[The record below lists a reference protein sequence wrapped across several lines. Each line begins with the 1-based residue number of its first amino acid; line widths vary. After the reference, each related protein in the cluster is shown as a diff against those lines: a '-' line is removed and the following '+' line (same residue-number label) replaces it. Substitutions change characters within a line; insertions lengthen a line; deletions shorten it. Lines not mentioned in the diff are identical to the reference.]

1 MKFDYSIRYYKA
13 ANYTEGRTMP
23 IIAFVNHRMVGT
35 LSGTTSHFQNP
46 DTQTSSTFGVGI
58 INGDVKIRQFVPL
71 DDTPWANGNYDP
83 SGSWDNWGYQPTQI
97 NAQTVS
103 IEHQDM
109 DGTDAGK
116 GIVKPEV
123 QQASIDLQALLL
135 EGTMNDWR
143 DAGIVM
149 RDWNNYAAI
158 KEQILAI
165 VPGPRTIITHNDISG
180 KLKPYC
186 WKPWAQDTIGF
197 PRQKYIDGILY
208 YTKPIYTQDEL
219 DTVSKTFSYTISLLT
234 AEKEALTEENEHL
247 HEEIAAQESEI
258 MDLENEVLS
267 LEEQVAV
274 LEESEAQLQE
284 ELAMV
289 YIQDREVA
297 SDLLEQAQILNRF
310 G

>member
-1 MKFDYSIRYYKA
+1 
-13 ANYTEGRTMP
+13 MP

-35 LSGTTSHFQNP
+35 LTGTTSYFQNP

-58 INGDVKIRQFVPL
+58 INGDAKIRQFVPL

-83 SGSWDNWGYQPTQI
+83 SGSWDNWGYQASQI

-123 QQASIDLQALLL
+123 QQASIDLQALLF

-149 RDWNNYAAI
+149 RDWNNYGAI

-186 WKPWAQDTIGF
+186 WKPWAQDTLGF
-197 PRQKYIDGILY
+197 PRQKYIDGIFY
-208 YTKPIYTQDEL
+208 YTKPIYTEEERAAMDRA
-219 DTVSKTFSYTISLLT
+219 FNATINILI
-234 AEKEALTEENEHL
+234 AEKEVLIEENERL
-247 HEEIAAQESEI
+247 HDEAVALDKEIQ
-258 MDLENEVLS
+258 DLENELDG
-267 LEEQVAV
+267 LESRIAV
-274 LEESEAQLQE
+274 LEESEATLQE

-289 YIQDREVA
+289 YSQDREVA
-297 SDLLEQAQILNRF
+297 STLLEQAQILNRLP